1 MMNGLVSVLPS
12 IFVGALVLLYFQLFA
27 LFLVSKMTN
36 PNTVNIALV
45 EGLGLILTFIFD
57 QALSTCFVEL

>member
-1 MMNGLVSVLPS
+1 MNGLVSVLPS

-36 PNTVNIALV
+36 LNTVNTALV

-57 QALSTCFVEL
+57 QALSTCFVEQ